1 MKKSYGRTRE
11 QINMIKGR
19 TRNALNPKWRNRPTT
34 EEENDFLIKYG
45 LEEYINTVEK
55 GNKKTLDTTIRKY
68 YV

>member
-1 MKKSYGRTRE
+1 MKKSYGRSRE

-45 LEEYINTVEK
+45 LGEYIKTVEK

>member
-1 MKKSYGRTRE
+1 MKKNYGRSRE

-45 LEEYINTVEK
+45 LEEYIKTVEK

>member
-45 LEEYINTVEK
+45 LEEYIKTVEK

>member
-1 MKKSYGRTRE
+1 MKKSYGRSRE

-19 TRNALNPKWRNRPTT
+19 TRNTLNPKWRNRPTT

-45 LEEYINTVEK
+45 LEEYIKTVEK

>member
-1 MKKSYGRTRE
+1 MKKSYGISRE

-45 LEEYINTVEK
+45 LEEYIKTVEK

>member
-1 MKKSYGRTRE
+1 MKKSYGRGRE

-34 EEENDFLIKYG
+34 EKENDFLIKYG
-45 LEEYINTVEK
+45 LEEYIKTVEK

>member
-45 LEEYINTVEK
+45 LEEYIKTVEK
-55 GNKKTLDTTIRKY
+55 GNKKSLDTTIRKY

>member
-1 MKKSYGRTRE
+1 MKKSYGRSRE

-45 LEEYINTVEK
+45 LEEYIKTVEK
-55 GNKKTLDTTIRKY
+55 GNKKTLDTTIRK
-68 YV
+68 

>member
-1 MKKSYGRTRE
+1 MKKSYGRSRE

-45 LEEYINTVEK
+45 LEEYIKTVEK

>member
-1 MKKSYGRTRE
+1 MKKSYGRSRE

-34 EEENDFLIKYG
+34 EEENDFLIKYR
-45 LEEYINTVEK
+45 LEEYIKTVEK

>member
-19 TRNALNPKWRNRPTT
+19 TRNAFNPKWRNRPTT

-45 LEEYINTVEK
+45 LEEYIKTVEK

>member
-1 MKKSYGRTRE
+1 MKKSYGRSRE

-34 EEENDFLIKYG
+34 DEENDFLIKYG
-45 LEEYINTVEK
+45 LEEYIKTVEK

>member
-1 MKKSYGRTRE
+1 MKKGYGRTRE

-45 LEEYINTVEK
+45 LEEYIKTVEK

>member
-19 TRNALNPKWRNRPTT
+19 IRNALNPKWRNRPTT

-45 LEEYINTVEK
+45 LEEYIKTVEK

>member
-19 TRNALNPKWRNRPTT
+19 TRNALNPKWRNKPTT

-45 LEEYINTVEK
+45 LEEYIKTVEK

>member
-1 MKKSYGRTRE
+1 MKKSYGRSRE

-45 LEEYINTVEK
+45 LEEYIKTVEK
-55 GNKKTLDTTIRKY
+55 ENKKTLDTTIRKY

>member
-1 MKKSYGRTRE
+1 MKKRYGRSRE

-45 LEEYINTVEK
+45 LEEYIKTVEK

>member
-1 MKKSYGRTRE
+1 MKKSYGRSRE

-45 LEEYINTVEK
+45 LEEYIKTIEK

>member
-45 LEEYINTVEK
+45 LEEYIKTVEK
-55 GNKKTLDTTIRKY
+55 GNKKTLDTTIKKY

>member
-1 MKKSYGRTRE
+1 MKKSYGRSRE
-11 QINMIKGR
+11 EINMIKGR

-45 LEEYINTVEK
+45 LEEYIKTVEK

>member
-1 MKKSYGRTRE
+1 MKKSYGRSRE

-34 EEENDFLIKYG
+34 EEENDFIIKYG
-45 LEEYINTVEK
+45 LEEYIKTVEK

>member
-1 MKKSYGRTRE
+1 MKKSYGRSRE

-19 TRNALNPKWRNRPTT
+19 IRNALNPKWRNRPTT

-45 LEEYINTVEK
+45 LEEYIKTVEK

>member
-19 TRNALNPKWRNRPTT
+19 TRNALNPKWRNRPTA

-45 LEEYINTVEK
+45 LEEYIKTVEK

>member
-1 MKKSYGRTRE
+1 MKKSYGRSRE

-45 LEEYINTVEK
+45 QEENIKNVQQ
-55 GNKKTLDTTIRKY
+55 GNRKTLDKTKRKK
-68 YV
+68 

>member
-1 MKKSYGRTRE
+1 MKKSYGRSRE

-55 GNKKTLDTTIRKY
+55 GKKKTLDTTIRKY

>member
-11 QINMIKGR
+11 QINMIKGK

-45 LEEYINTVEK
+45 LEEYIKTVEK